1 MTGVDMC
8 EIAAN
13 SCYHS
18 GWPDSAKAY
27 WLGKNFLKEGPA
39 GPIQKLLYIL
49 FRLTLIEIPISI
61 F

>member
-1 MTGVDMC
+1 MC

-49 FRLTLIEIPISI
+49 FRLTLIEKPISI

>member
-1 MTGVDMC
+1 MC

-39 GPIQKLLYIL
+39 GPIQKLLFIL
-49 FRLTLIEIPISI
+49 LRLAQIQISI